1 MVGGRSLPLAVGLAL
16 LAVSL
21 AIPTFDKSEKK
32 GLSGLDLEKE
42 LHDKFVSWKS
52 EFGKIYE
59 GAEHI
64 EKFAVFKANLEIIE
78 AHNKLY
84 EAGEETFHMAAN
96 MFADMTNE
104 QYSKTMLGY
113 RPDLKP
119 LESGPGGHG
128 KACKHRD
135 STNVTK
141 HIDWRTMNAVTNVKN
156 QGQCGSCWSFSTTG
170 SVEGAWAVAGHPLVS
185 LSEEE
190 LVQCDTRSDEGCNGG
205 LMDNAYQWIIQN
217 GGIASEEV
225 YPYISGNGTRGM
237 CHMVTLKTKVASIED
252 WCDLNVGDEKD
263 LELALMQQPVA
274 VAIEADQ
281 TSFQFY
287 SGGVLPSKKCGTK
300 LDHGVLA
307 VGFGYSKK
315 HKMHY
320 WIVKNSWGSQWGDE
334 GYIMLQK
341 MSPHTH
347 HSCCGIANAASYPVV

>member
-1 MVGGRSLPLAVGLAL
+1 MVSGRSLFVAVALAL
-16 LAVSL
+16 VASSL
-21 AIPTFDKSEKK
+21 AIPVDMAPKKEPVGAAEKA
-32 GLSGLDLEKE
+32 
-42 LHDKFVSWKS
+42 LHDKFVSWKA
-52 EFGKIYE
+52 EFKKDYAE
-59 GAEHI
+59 AEHMA
-64 EKFAVFKANLEIIE
+64 KYAVFKANVEIIE

-84 EAGEETFHMAAN
+84 EAGEETYHLAVNA
-96 MFADMTNE
+96 FADMTNAE
-104 QYSKTMLGY
+104 YKKMLGY
-113 RPDLKP
+113 REDLRKMQGAP
-119 LESGPGGHG
+119 TPGGHG
-128 KACKHRD
+128 KACKHR
-135 STNVTK
+135 SNTNKTK
-141 HIDWRTMNAVTNVKN
+141 HIDWRTEGAVTPVKN

-170 SVEGAWAVAGHPLVS
+170 AVEGAWVVAGHELIS

-205 LMDNAYQWIIQN
+205 LMDNAYEFIINN
-217 GGIASEEV
+217 GGIASEQV

-237 CHMVTLKTKVASIED
+237 CNQVTLRTKMASIED

-287 SGGVLPSKKCGTK
+287 SGGVLPAKKCGTK

-307 VGFGYSKK
+307 VGFGYSKQ

-320 WIVKNSWGSQWGDE
+320 WIVKNSWGPQWGDA

-341 MSPHTH
+341 MPKKTK
-347 HSCCGIANAASYPVV
+347 HSTCGIANAASYPVA

>member
-1 MVGGRSLPLAVGLAL
+1 MGCL
-16 LAVSL
+16 LR
-21 AIPTFDKSEKK
+21 IGEQ
-32 GLSGLDLEKE
+32 
-42 LHDKFVSWKS
+42 
-52 EFGKIYE
+52 FGKIYE